1 MTAAAERV
9 AAGPAPEPSSP
20 GAERSRAIAAARFDA
35 SIAATTRFFDANAD
49 AVSAVAL
56 EMARR
61 FERGGRLL
69 VFGEGAAATDAQHV
83 SVEFVHP
90 VIVGKRAL
98 PAIAFTNDVGTLTRD
113 DGPGFAGMLE
123 VLGRPQDI
131 ALAIQTAESPAVS
144 RALEAAAASG
154 MLAVS
159 IETDA
164 GDATATGDSLY
175 AFQLPAD
182 DALVAQE
189 ISETLYHVLWELV
202 HLFLEHGVADEGPAT

>member
-1 MTAAAERV
+1 MTAV
-9 AAGPAPEPSSP
+9 AQKVSARAAPEPSPP
-20 GAERSRAIAAARFDA
+20 GAERWREIATARFDA
-35 SIAATTRFFDANAD
+35 SIAGTTRFFEANAD

-98 PAIAFTNDVGTLTRD
+98 PAIAFTNDVGTLTRG
-113 DGPGFAGMLE
+113 DGSGFAGMLE

-131 ALAIQTAESPAVS
+131 ALAIRTADSAAVS
-144 RALEAAAASG
+144 RALEAAAVSG

-164 GDATATGDSLY
+164 GDAPATGHSHH
-175 AFQLPAD
+175 AFRLPAD

-189 ISETLYHVLWELV
+189 IGETLYHVLWELV
-202 HLFLEHGVADEGPAT
+202 HLFLEHGVTDDGPAT